1 MWDFLTQLTTFI
13 SLLAEQGWLVPL
25 ALIMLSATY
34 IVYILIKYFQKRI
47 ELKIKEKEKE
57 WKLNQYD
64 IDLENHFMF
73 SEYLLSINKVDT
85 LELKWWKQ
93 KNKICRDFLKSYI
106 YIIEEHYKKLIEE
119 LRAEFWDD
127 IEKDLIDN
135 DILYKKVLETEWRI
149 EEDLNENSKILW
161 IPTEYLIWFK
171 KWNKYQLE
179 TKRKQ
184 QMLIIKD
191 DHFTTEMKLSII
203 LTIEQGNLNSLFNNI
218 ELTSAE
224 INWDLEETEYDEKFE
239 KNIIIIN

>member
-34 IVYILIKYFQKRI
+34 MTYILIKYFQKRI

-135 DILYKKVLETEWRI
+135 DILYKKVLETEWKI

-161 IPTEYLIWFK
+161 IPAEYLIWFK

-218 ELTSAE
+218 ELTSEE

>member
-34 IVYILIKYFQKRI
+34 MTYILIKYFQKRI

-135 DILYKKVLETEWRI
+135 AEAVDKLVASGAFTRNEVRELFGKERSDNPELDEFVITKNYQSAGAAEGGENEWRRST
-149 EEDLNENSKILW
+149 LKAWLF
-161 IPTEYLIWFK
+161 L
-171 KWNKYQLE
+171 
-179 TKRKQ
+179 
-184 QMLIIKD
+184 MIIKRY
-191 DHFTTEMKLSII
+191 
-203 LTIEQGNLNSLFNNI
+203 TIGM
-218 ELTSAE
+218 A
-224 INWDLEETEYDEKFE
+224 
-239 KNIIIIN
+239 